1 MIENNNNMVL
11 QNGYEINKLGNKI
24 LLINEVKGFMF
35 VKLMFINEVKFQQ
48 NNGNFNLSV
57 IGSYIVYSGNF
68 MNMYNLV

>member
-1 MIENNNNMVL
+1 MIEINNNMVL

-57 IGSYIVYSGNF
+57 IGS
-68 MNMYNLV
+68 